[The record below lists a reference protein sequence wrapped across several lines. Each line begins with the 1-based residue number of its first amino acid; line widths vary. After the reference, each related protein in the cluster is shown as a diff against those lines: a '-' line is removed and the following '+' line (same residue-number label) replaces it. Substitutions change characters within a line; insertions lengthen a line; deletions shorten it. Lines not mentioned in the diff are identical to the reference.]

1 VGTDEVVA
9 VGVVVMADM
18 VTSGGGPSGS
28 VPVAY
33 QIRLATRLEL
43 IAA

>member
-1 VGTDEVVA
+1 
-9 VGVVVMADM
+9 MADIGALRS
-18 VTSGGGPSGS
+18 VDPSGS
-28 VPVAY
+28 VPVDY